1 MKFIW
6 KSKCIRIAKKCLK
19 KKNEIRPTSNHN
31 LIVKSTGSGVKELV
45 TILACNLNKCNFSK
59 AISSS
64 VKIKILRI
72 RISNSVL
79 I

>member
-1 MKFIW
+1 MEN
-6 KSKCIRIAKKCLK
+6 AKKCLK
-19 KKNEIRPTSNHN
+19 KKNEIVLLVITIS
-31 LIVKSTGSGVKELV
+31 LLKSTGSGVKELV
-45 TILACNLNKCNFSK
+45 TILVCNLNKCNFSK

-72 RISNSVL
+72 RISNSEL